1 MIKLIQQN
9 NRLIGSLDDI
19 QALSCKKGARVLVVS
34 DTHGNYKTFKRI
46 ITEFGKTCDGLIL
59 CGDCYADITALILEA
74 RADSNLQALIPSVI
88 AFVQGNG
95 DPSRYPMGFT
105 IKADCKD
112 EEKEFDFSKSL
123 YFPQKQILCVNNHDI
138 LITHGHNEHIYS
150 GLEQLYF
157 KAQENFCK
165 VVCYGHSHYPSND
178 YNKECTLINPG
189 SCSLPRGGQ
198 PASFAILTAEDK
210 FVDVAFIKIME
221 NGFSLF
227 NPVRFA

>member
-1 MIKLIQQN
+1 MITLIQQK

-19 QALSCKKGARVLVVS
+19 QALSCKKSARVLVIS

-46 ITEFGKTCDGLIL
+46 ITEFGKSCDGLIL

-105 IKADCKD
+105 IKADCKE

-123 YFPQKQILCVNNHDI
+123 YFPQKQILFQVFPQVSPPEKPFSF
-138 LITHGHNEHIYS
+138 LATPLS
-150 GLEQLYF
+150 LAFQLKSAVQVQTVF
-157 KAQENFCK
+157 
-165 VVCYGHSHYPSND
+165 P
-178 YNKECTLINPG
+178 
-189 SCSLPRGGQ
+189 
-198 PASFAILTAEDK
+198 
-210 FVDVAFIKIME
+210 
-221 NGFSLF
+221 
-227 NPVRFA
+227 